1 MVPHCCECGFPF
13 LLYTGVTLGIELQRS
28 RTVTESVN
36 LTIEYC
42 VVIIQPDITAPIER
56 GGFSVCASS
65 VDGTATGKQ
74 TKA

>member
-1 MVPHCCECGFPF
+1 MVPHCSECGFSF
-13 LLYTGVTLGIELQRS
+13 LLYTGVTLGIELRIS
-28 RTVTESVN
+28 RTITESVN
-36 LTIEYC
+36 LTVEYC
-42 VVIIQPDITAPIER
+42 VVIIQPDIAAPIER